1 MKKLYRSRNNRAICG
16 VCGGFGQYLGVDPFV
31 VRLLFVLISLTYGV
45 GFMFYI
51 ICSLLI
57 PLEPEGGAQPYVD
70 VDSYVEH
77 SDGSR
82 SYSYDGGSGEGRGV
96 FSEIKKSASRE
107 NVGIALVIIGAVL
120 LAKVLFPG
128 LSFNSI
134 VAVLALAA
142 GAYILLSKK
151 K

>member
-57 PLEPEGGAQPYVD
+57 PLEPEGGAQAYVD

-82 SYSYDGGSGEGRGV
+82 SSGYDGDGGGQSMFE
-96 FSEIKKSASRE
+96 EIKKSASRE
-107 NVGIALVIIGAVL
+107 NIGIALVIIGAVL

-142 GAYILLSKK
+142 GAYILLTRRK
-151 K
+151 